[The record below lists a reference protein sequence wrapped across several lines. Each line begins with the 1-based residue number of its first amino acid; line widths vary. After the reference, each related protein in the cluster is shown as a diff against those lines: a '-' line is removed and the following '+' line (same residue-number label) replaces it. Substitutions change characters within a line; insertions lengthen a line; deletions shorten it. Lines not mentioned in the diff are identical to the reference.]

1 MAEYKLGQI
10 EGIFAD
16 IIWDNAPMTSRRLTE
31 LAEERLHWKRTTTYT
46 VLKRLCDRGLFQND
60 GSQVT
65 ALVSREEFYAR
76 QSEQFVEETF
86 HGSLPAFLAAFGSR
100 KRLSDGE
107 IDQLQQ
113 LIDEMRRES
122 RG

>member
-1 MAEYKLGQI
+1 MAEYKLGRI

-16 IIWDNAPMTSRRLTE
+16 MIWDNAPVTSRRLTE

-46 VLKRLCDRGLFQND
+46 VLKRLCDRGLFRND

-100 KRLSDGE
+100 KRLSNQE

>member
-16 IIWDNAPMTSRRLTE
+16 IIWDNAPVTSRRLTE
-31 LAEERLHWKRTTTYT
+31 LAQERLHWKRTTTYT
-46 VLKRLCDRGLFQND
+46 VLKRLCDRGLFRND

-100 KRLSDGE
+100 KRLSNQE

>member
-16 IIWDNAPMTSRRLTE
+16 IIWDNAPVTSRRLTE

-46 VLKRLCDRGLFQND
+46 VLKRLCDRGLFRND

-100 KRLSDGE
+100 KRLSNQE

>member
-16 IIWDNAPMTSRRLTE
+16 MIWDNAPVTSRRLTE

-46 VLKRLCDRGLFQND
+46 VLKRLCDRGLFRND

-65 ALVSREEFYAR
+65 VLVSREEFYAR

-100 KRLSDGE
+100 KRLSDQE

>member
-1 MAEYKLGQI
+1 MAEYKLGRI

-16 IIWDNAPMTSRRLTE
+16 MIWDNAPVTSRRLTE
-31 LAEERLHWKRTTTYT
+31 LAQERLHWKRTTTYT
-46 VLKRLCDRGLFQND
+46 VLKRLCDRGLFRND

-65 ALVSREEFYAR
+65 ALVSREEFYVR

-100 KRLSDGE
+100 KRLSDQE